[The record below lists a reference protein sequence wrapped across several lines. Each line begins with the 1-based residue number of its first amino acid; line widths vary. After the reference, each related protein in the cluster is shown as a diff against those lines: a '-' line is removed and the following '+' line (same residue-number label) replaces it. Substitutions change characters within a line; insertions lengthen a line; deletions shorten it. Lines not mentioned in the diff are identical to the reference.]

1 MFKRQAILRVYFVC
15 MAFFSTEALFLLFS
29 SQVYENAAE
38 TYLFIELKYSEQ
50 IAIKVEN
57 IKTIFNSVG
66 VAVLFGVFVS
76 RIRML
81 NLNLFL

>member
-1 MFKRQAILRVYFVC
+1 MYGFFLYRSPASFYF
-15 MAFFSTEALFLLFS
+15 FS